1 MKRNDNVEV
10 EADIW
15 LKSLTEFT
23 KETIRGNDSKILQMT
38 YDRKGS
44 DDRRAI
50 LTSYTKEANRLIAL
64 KRPTLEE
71 KKTMLLGFVEML
83 KRRFP
88 EEFAKVG
95 WYDFK
100 VAKEKKEKEAWL
112 ALPVDN
118 GLIELAKKEGRISF
132 IVHK

>member
-23 KETIRGNDSKILQMT
+23 KETVRVNDSKILQMT

-64 KRPTLEE
+64 KRPTLEA

-95 WYDFK
+95 WWDLK
-100 VAKEKKEKEAWL
+100 VAMEKKDE
-112 ALPVDN
+112 
-118 GLIELAKKEGRISF
+118 
-132 IVHK
+132 HK